1 MIMKEQKMIGNQ
13 MKVSRLMVK
22 LLIISSVLFFSCK
35 KNEISETQIN
45 GILINKANCNG
56 KNLIFEID
64 GRKYDFF
71 IDSSDDENYLRL
83 FITVK
88 DNNQNIYHLASTF
101 AENEIITGSEK
112 NEYGF
117 SMRYNLESKDM
128 KLYHLPLTEDQLETE
143 ICDDGILVLPPE
155 F

>member
-1 MIMKEQKMIGNQ
+1 MA
-13 MKVSRLMVK
+13 K
-22 LLIISSVLFFSCK
+22 LLIISSLLFFSCK
-35 KNEISETQIN
+35 KNEISETRIN
-45 GILINKANCNG
+45 GILINKANCNE

-71 IDSSDDENYLRL
+71 IDSSDDESDFKL

-88 DNNQNIYHLASTF
+88 DNNQNTYHFASTF
-101 AENEIITGSEK
+101 DKNEIITESEK

-143 ICDDGILVLPPE
+143 ICDDVILVYPPE

>member
-1 MIMKEQKMIGNQ
+1 MKIL
-13 MKVSRLMVK
+13 RLMAK
-22 LLIISSVLFFSCK
+22 LLIISSIIFFSCK
-35 KNEISETQIN
+35 KNEISETRIN
-45 GILINKANCNG
+45 GILINKVNCNE

-64 GRKYDFF
+64 GYKYDFF

-83 FITVK
+83 FITIK

-101 AENEIITGSEK
+101 AENEICTESEK

-117 SMRYNLESKDM
+117 TMRYNLESKDM
-128 KLYHLPLTEDQLETE
+128 KLYHLPLTEDQLKTE
-143 ICDDGILVLPPE
+143 ICDDEILVLPPE

>member
-1 MIMKEQKMIGNQ
+1 MIGNQ
-13 MKVSRLMVK
+13 MKILRLMAK
-22 LLIISSVLFFSCK
+22 LLIISSIIFFSCK
-35 KNEISETQIN
+35 KNEISETRIN
-45 GILINKANCNG
+45 GILINKANCNE

-64 GRKYDFF
+64 DRKYDFF

-83 FITVK
+83 FITIK

-101 AENEIITGSEK
+101 AENEICTESEK

-117 SMRYNLESKDM
+117 TMRYNLESKDM
-128 KLYHLPLTEDQLETE
+128 KLYHLPLIEDQLKTE
-143 ICDDGILVLPPE
+143 ICDDEILVLPPE